1 MNYTTILE
9 SAFTTTV
16 SGTSQPVTLTS
27 FTIIPATGTD
37 AATTRFLWPDSTVD
51 IFPTSYDTVQ
61 STWVLT
67 GLATHTIPN
76 SQQTTATESS
86 TETASATPAP
96 TSESTRQ
103 TFTATRASSGTQS
116 ADADNV
122 SQASGNGTSNGTLA
136 GAIVGSIVGTALLTL
151 LLAFL
156 FFRRRRT
163 LPAARELE
171 HGVGLSSKSGA
182 TVSTAAIPCEKSGE
196 SFSLAAIIP
205 QPADDETVR
214 SRILT
219 IIDQASLHVDNYYGA
234 SSPPARMT
242 QEAVTRLAAYDSDY
256 LPAPLGTMLGQR
268 GVSRKAIT
276 HALVYRLLQAIRPGG
291 ELLPKLLA
299 VQPQVNGF
307 TASAEDALFT
317 WRMVTAHL
325 YNQSVYSKEP
335 THTVARDQAASS
347 LATDFTSAFFPY
359 ALATYSESDRVSHL
373 GKLAISTA
381 ELGIWLFAQPCTFEF
396 VWEKGQSEFTVAP
409 QITKTFDEQGKRLP
423 RPQVLMEAVQE
434 RYSSTV

>member
-1 MNYTTILE
+1 MASYSDYITE
-9 SAFTTTV
+9 SSNSDFLTSV
-16 SGTSQPVTLTS
+16 PGTSQSIALTTFTLNPRNTIFPV
-27 FTIIPATGTD
+27 
-37 AATTRFLWPDSTVD
+37 TTRFLWPSSKTVD
-51 IFPTSYDTVQ
+51 IYTLWTSERADRIVTATTAPASLQ
-61 STWVLT
+61 STD
-67 GLATHTIPN
+67 
-76 SQQTTATESS
+76 TESS
-86 TETASATPAP
+86 TETSSATT

-103 TFTATRASSGTQS
+103 ASTTTETPSSTQAGDSDSFTLGSG
-116 ADADNV
+116 DK
-122 SQASGNGTSNGTLA
+122 TSKGTLA

-151 LLAFL
+151 LLASL

-163 LPAARELE
+163 PSAARELE

-182 TVSTAAIPCEKSGE
+182 TVSTTAMSCEKSDG

-219 IIDQASLHVDNYYGA
+219 IIDHARLHVDNYYGA
-234 SSPPARMT
+234 STPPAPIT
-242 QEAVTRLAAYDSDY
+242 QDAIARLAEYDSDY
-256 LPAPLGTMLGQR
+256 LPAPLVTMLGQR

-299 VQPQVNGF
+299 AQPKVNGL

-325 YNQSVYSKEP
+325 YNQGANNKDQ
-335 THTVARDQAASS
+335 THTVARDQAAGS
-347 LATDFTSAFFPY
+347 LAADFTSAFSPY

-381 ELGIWLFAQPCTFEF
+381 ELGIWLFGQPCTFEF
-396 VWEKGQSEFTVAP
+396 VWNKGQSEFTVVP

-423 RPQVLMEAVQE
+423 RPQVLMEAAQE
-434 RYSSTV
+434 NYSSAV